1 MNKEDKSILKFAL
14 SIDEKSRVTPLE
26 FATWLRQSLDIEAEN
41 LFGEFGFATL
51 TNDEQNLCFAEVY
64 DKGMI
69 E

>member
-41 LFGEFGFATL
+41 LFGEFGFDTL

>member
-51 TNDEQNLCFAEVY
+51 TIDEQNLCFAEVY

>member
-1 MNKEDKSILKFAL
+1 MKGTVKGQETKT
-14 SIDEKSRVTPLE
+14 RVTPKE
-26 FATWLRQSLDIEAEN
+26 FGNWLRQSLDIEAEN